1 MLVRTARRISLLT
14 AAAVSVMAGFGLIWA
29 AMPDRIELL
38 RTDHLIAIIGLFA
51 LPGIALVALELD
63 RRSALR
69 HSVSRRSAE
78 STEPA
83 PSADDLVQDRAHV
96 KVEAVGR
103 RIPPRLRT
111 RVHRPINR

>member
-14 AAAVSVMAGFGLIWA
+14 AAAVSITAGFGLIWA
-29 AMPDRIELL
+29 AMPDRVELL

-51 LPGIALVALELD
+51 LPGIALIALELD

-69 HSVSRRSAE
+69 HAVARRSAE
-78 STEPA
+78 SAEPGR
-83 PSADDLVQDRAHV
+83 SADDPLQDRAHV
-96 KVEAVGR
+96 RVEAVGR
-103 RIPPRLRT
+103 RTPPRLRS